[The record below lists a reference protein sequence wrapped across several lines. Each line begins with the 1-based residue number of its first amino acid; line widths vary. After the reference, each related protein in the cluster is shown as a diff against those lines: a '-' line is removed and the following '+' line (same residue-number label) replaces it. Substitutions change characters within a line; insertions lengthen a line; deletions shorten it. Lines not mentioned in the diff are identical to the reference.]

1 MVSVDRG
8 GYCSLIAH
16 VLTLISGPRSYLSIC
31 SKPAVKWVSE
41 QTRSTNFAES
51 ASAFVCDITRR
62 LKMDGDLSISRMPEP
77 DVETAWRY
85 TKGAHDFCRT
95 IDGHSSRY

>member
-1 MVSVDRG
+1 MVTTGRV
-8 GYCSLIAH
+8 GYCRLIAH
-16 VLTLISGPRSYLSIC
+16 VLTIISGPQSHLSIC

-62 LKMDGDLSISRMPEP
+62 LKMDGDLSISRMLEP
-77 DVETAWRY
+77 DAETAWRY
-85 TKGAHDFCRT
+85 N
-95 IDGHSSRY
+95 